1 MENFRIPGEKSQHS
15 MSAFKCDPV
24 KTYLFDIGK
33 YTFEKVIRHLNIS
46 QLFDNTKQS
55 ERNKKKSKRKT

>member
-1 MENFRIPGEKSQHS
+1 MW
-15 MSAFKCDPV
+15 AFKCDPV

-46 QLFDNTKQS
+46 QLFDNAKQS